1 MASAVEVFINIL
13 QAIKTKQDLFNAVY
27 LRRPALRARKA
38 APSKFS
44 QQQSQDVDLADLRLQ
59 TVWPRARVSRHM
71 IYGTEKNQMSQSL
84 MCSAAQALVQHDVL
98 LQLLKFALE
107 VLDEYVKFMG
117 PIAIAL
123 DRLQGKS
130 ECFLGLL
137 MPTIQ
142 QASKKINAC

>member
-59 TVWPRARVSRHM
+59 TV
-71 IYGTEKNQMSQSL
+71 
-84 MCSAAQALVQHDVL
+84 
-98 LQLLKFALE
+98 
-107 VLDEYVKFMG
+107 
-117 PIAIAL
+117 
-123 DRLQGKS
+123 
-130 ECFLGLL
+130 
-137 MPTIQ
+137 
-142 QASKKINAC
+142 

>member
-1 MASAVEVFINIL
+1 
-13 QAIKTKQDLFNAVY
+13 
-27 LRRPALRARKA
+27 
-38 APSKFS
+38 
-44 QQQSQDVDLADLRLQ
+44 
-59 TVWPRARVSRHM
+59 M
-71 IYGTEKNQMSQSL
+71 IDGTEKNQMSQSL

-107 VLDEYVKFMG
+107 VLDEFMG

-142 QASKKINAC
+142 QASKKKLMPAKLHSSLKMTTLLYASPVHEGESWCRRDVVVGHDYQCILVKFWNEYIPQNITPGR